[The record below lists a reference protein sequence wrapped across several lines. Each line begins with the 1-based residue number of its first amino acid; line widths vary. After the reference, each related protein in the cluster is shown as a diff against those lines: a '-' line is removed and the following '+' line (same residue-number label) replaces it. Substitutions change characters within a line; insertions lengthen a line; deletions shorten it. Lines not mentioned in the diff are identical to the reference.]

1 MPVNTSETRT
11 AVEIERIK
19 GDIRIIQK
27 SIETIEQNHL
37 KHIESDVGSIKKVLW
52 AVGFLLVTQMLIV
65 IRELLLGVGI

>member
-27 SIETIEQNHL
+27 SIETIEHNHL
-37 KHIESDVGSIKKVLW
+37 KHIESDVSSIKKVLW